1 MPPCKHA
8 EITTYN
14 FSSGPAMLPHEV
26 LLEIQHDLLNWQGL
40 QRSVM
45 EISHRSQPFDNMLKQ
60 AESDFRELLDIPENY
75 QVLFV
80 HGSASHQFA
89 MIPMNLAGHGT
100 VDYIDTGTWSHKAV
114 QEAEKFTQVNK
125 INGLTTD
132 EAGKIRLVDSKEW
145 ALSTDADYLFYTPN
159 ETIGGVQFSDIP
171 DTLNLYG
178 KEVPLIADMSSCI
191 LSKPID
197 VSRFGLIFAGAQK
210 NIGTAGLT
218 MVIIR
223 DDLIRKVDH
232 SIPTLMQYKT
242 YADYGSLYNTPPVFP
257 VYVAGLVF
265 AWIKKQGDLQHMAQ
279 MNQQKAR
286 KLYQCIDDLDF
297 YSSPIA
303 PDSRSVMNVP
313 FLLAR
318 EESNSEFLQQAETKG
333 LYALNGHRSVGGMR
347 ASIYNAMPEAGVD
360 ALITFL
366 NDFSKT
372 AY

>member
-1 MPPCKHA
+1 MQPLNS
-8 EITTYN
+8 YN

-26 LLEIQHDLLNWQGL
+26 MLEIQRDLLNWQGL

-45 EISHRSQPFDNMLKQ
+45 EISHRSKPFDDMIKQ
-60 AESDFRELLDIPENY
+60 AEHDFRELLDLPANY

-89 MIPMNLAGHGT
+89 MIPMNIYGKGI

-114 QEAEKFTQVNK
+114 QEAEKFTKVNK
-125 INGLTTD
+125 INGLKKD
-132 EAGKIRLVDSKEW
+132 EAGRTQLIDSKEW
-145 ALSTDADYLFYTPN
+145 VLSSDADYLFYTPN
-159 ETIGGVQFSDIP
+159 ETIGGVQFADVP
-171 DTLNLYG
+171 DSRSLYG
-178 KEVPLIADMSSCI
+178 KDVPLIADMSSCI
-191 LSKPID
+191 LSRPVD

-223 DDLIRKVDH
+223 DDLIRRVDE
-232 SIPTLMQYKT
+232 SVPTLMQYKT

-265 AWIKKQGDLQHMAQ
+265 AWVKKQGSLQAMAEI
-279 MNQQKAR
+279 NQRKAE
-286 KLYQCIDDLDF
+286 KLYQCIDTLDF

-313 FLLAR
+313 FLLA
-318 EESNSEFLQQAETKG
+318 EDSFNKQFLQQAESKG

-347 ASIYNAMPEAGVD
+347 ASIYNAMPEAGID
-360 ALITFL
+360 ALTSFL
-366 NDFSKT
+366 GEFATT
-372 AY
+372 ATA